1 MKVIH
6 YPLSRWHETNQ
17 ARSVVPAL
25 RRAHSWAGR
34 TDTQISGC
42 NVLGLSSS
50 GRNKMLWQYRIES
63 EDSGRG
69 HGGGVGR
76 GSAEE
81 MTFELG
87 LKGWVRLDQAADES
101 IPSWKKQIS
110 PYMPSF
116 KNQTFASVSLQ
127 KELRL
132 QSLTW
137 NEITNWMVSF
147 SPACPSPMRPRCLRS
162 TRNKRQRT
170 DSHSAWTEK
179 VRIFP

>member
-1 MKVIH
+1 MKLIH

-17 ARSVVPAL
+17 EQSVVPAL

-50 GRNKMLWQYRIES
+50 GRNK
-63 EDSGRG
+63 
-69 HGGGVGR
+69 

-110 PYMPSF
+110 PYMPGF
-116 KNQTFASVSLQ
+116 KNQTFKSVSLQ

-137 NEITNWMVSF
+137 NEIANWMVSF

-162 TRNKRQRT
+162 TRNKEQRT
-170 DSHSAWTEK
+170 DSRSACKEK
-179 VRIFP
+179 VRILP